1 MTRISTEELVQ
12 WLDTTLQAHA
22 FKDYCPN
29 GLQVQGAPA
38 IRHII
43 AGVTASQALLDIAAE
58 RGADAVLVHH
68 GWFWKNESPRI
79 VGLKHAR
86 LSTALKHNLNV
97 IAYHLPLDTHPTLG
111 NNAALGRI
119 LDIEPL
125 RNPDGL
131 PLTCG
136 PDSLIWLGAM
146 AVPPTLENLG
156 KHIAGRLQRRPLTVG
171 NPQQTCRRIAWCTGG
186 AQGMMQA
193 AIDAGADVYIT
204 GEASEPNFHLARE
217 SGIGFIA
224 AGHHATERYGVQSLG
239 EAITRQFGVQVD
251 FVDLD
256 NPI

>member
-1 MTRISTEELVQ
+1 MTQVLTDELVQ
-12 WLDTTLQAHA
+12 WLDMTLHAHA
-22 FKDYCPN
+22 FQDYCPN
-29 GLQVQGAPA
+29 GLQVQGTPT

-43 AGVTASQALLDIAAE
+43 AGVTASQALLDVAIE

-79 VGLKHAR
+79 IGAKHNR
-86 LSTALKHNLNV
+86 LSTALKHDLNV
-97 IAYHLPLDTHPTLG
+97 IAYHLPLDAHPTLG
-111 NNAALGRI
+111 NNATLGQV

-125 RNPDGL
+125 RNTDGQ
-131 PLTCG
+131 PLTYG
-136 PDSLIWLGAM
+136 RENLIWMGTM
-146 AVPPTLENLG
+146 AQTLTLESLAI
-156 KHIAGRLQRRPLTVG
+156 HIEDRLRRQPLVVG
-171 NPQQTCRRIAWCTGG
+171 NLQHACRRIAWCTGG

-224 AGHHATERYGVQSLG
+224 AGHHATERYGVQALG
-239 EAITRQFGVQVD
+239 DAINRQFDIRVE
-251 FVDLD
+251 FVDID